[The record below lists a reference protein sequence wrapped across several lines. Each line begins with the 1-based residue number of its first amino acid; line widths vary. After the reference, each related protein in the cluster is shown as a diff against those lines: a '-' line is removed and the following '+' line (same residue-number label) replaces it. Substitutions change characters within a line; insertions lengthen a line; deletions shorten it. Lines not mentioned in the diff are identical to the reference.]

1 MSLLTACLMLAT
13 FFVLGRFSLEPVVHA
28 ASVDH
33 LLGGSLSSGSDD
45 LLEHVRVVLPSLDLR
60 PLFRSLVG
68 RTAILMRGLLA
79 FFVRRVF
86 VTVVLNFLVAI
97 LFFVVILLVVIF
109 IVIFLLLIFIVCF
122 LASLGRLLVLRTWL
136 SLMRSGLRHVL
147 AVWRELV
154 RHLH

>member
-1 MSLLTACLMLAT
+1 M
-13 FFVLGRFSLEPVVHA
+13 
-28 ASVDH
+28 
-33 LLGGSLSSGSDD
+33 
-45 LLEHVRVVLPSLDLR
+45 RVVLPSLDLR